1 MSARRL
7 LVTWSPYR
15 SWSPDELDRLAAS
28 GWLGVR
34 MTEPVRLD
42 QMPAKAGLGFLR
54 LLREAAGAGL
64 RVLWRGGPGDVPV
77 SLIRHLSPPVNEAVG
92 GFAWHRPGPAGLIL
106 RYGQGFVV
114 VEDRRTGRL
123 TRTVIAGADP
133 RYGLL
138 REVGGDLVRGPARF
152 EPLLDAG
159 LALARG
165 DWVVG
170 LAVRA
175 RRRVAPAPAAPLE
188 PAAPRLRPLPLLD
201 G

>member
-7 LVTWSPYR
+7 FVTWSPYR
-15 SWSPDELDRLAAS
+15 PWSPDELDRLAGS

-42 QMPAKAGLGFLR
+42 EMPAEADLGFLR

-77 SLIRHLSPPVNEAVG
+77 ALIRHLSPPVDEVVG
-92 GFAWHRPGPAGLIL
+92 GFAWHRPGPAGLML
-106 RYGQGFVV
+106 RYGPGFVV

-123 TRTVIAGADP
+123 ARTVIAAADP
-133 RYGLL
+133 RYRLL
-138 REVGGDLVRGPARF
+138 REVGGDLVRGPAHF

-159 LALARG
+159 LALARD

-175 RRRVAPAPAAPLE
+175 RRRAAPAPPVPPE
-188 PAAPRLRPLPLLD
+188 QVAPRLRLLPLLD

>member
-7 LVTWSPYR
+7 FVTWSPYR
-15 SWSPDELDRLAAS
+15 SWSPDELDRLAGS
-28 GWLGVR
+28 GRLGVR
-34 MTEPVRLD
+34 MTEPVRLGE
-42 QMPAKAGLGFLR
+42 MPAEADLGFLR

-64 RVLWRGGPGDVPV
+64 RVLWRGGPGDAPV
-77 SLIRHLSPPVNEAVG
+77 ALIRHLSPPVDEAVG
-92 GFAWHRPGPAGLIL
+92 GFAWHRPGPAGLML
-106 RYGQGFVV
+106 RYGPGFVV

-123 TRTVIAGADP
+123 ARTVIAAADP

-138 REVGGDLVRGPARF
+138 REVGGDLVRGPAHF

-175 RRRVAPAPAAPLE
+175 RRRAAPVPPE
-188 PAAPRLRPLPLLD
+188 PVAPRLRLLPLLD

>member
-7 LVTWSPYR
+7 FVTWSPYR
-15 SWSPDELDRLAAS
+15 SWSPDELDRLAGS
-28 GWLGVR
+28 GRLGVR
-34 MTEPVRLD
+34 MSGPVRLD
-42 QMPAKAGLGFLR
+42 EMPAEAALGFLR

-64 RVLWRGGPGDVPV
+64 RVLWRGRPGDVPV
-77 SLIRHLSPPVNEAVG
+77 ALIRHLSPPVDEAVG
-92 GFAWHRPGPAGLIL
+92 GFAWHRPGPAGLML
-106 RYGQGFVV
+106 RYGPGFVV

-123 TRTVIAGADP
+123 ARTVIAAADP
-133 RYGLL
+133 RYALL

-159 LALARG
+159 LALPRG

-175 RRRVAPAPAAPLE
+175 RRRAAPAPPVPSGPVARQLPL
-188 PAAPRLRPLPLLD
+188 LPLLD